1 MTTTRLYTAEDLLAM
16 GSEAPFILIEGRLI
30 DEMPSGNT
38 SSKIAARI
46 VGRLFNAVD
55 PPRGGE
61 VYGADGGF
69 ILHRD
74 PDTVIAPDAAF
85 VRAERMPSAEA
96 MGDGFVPVPP
106 DLAVEVLSPS
116 NRPGENARKVAIY
129 RECGVPLVWYVD
141 PFKQIVIVY
150 AQNAEPRTLAIGDT
164 LDGGDVLPGFALPL
178 TELFA

>member
-1 MTTTRLYTAEDLLAM
+1 
-16 GSEAPFILIEGRLI
+16 
-30 DEMPSGNT
+30 
-38 SSKIAARI
+38 
-46 VGRLFNAVD
+46 
-55 PPRGGE
+55 
-61 VYGADGGF
+61 
-69 ILHRD
+69 
-74 PDTVIAPDAAF
+74 
-85 VRAERMPSAEA
+85 

-116 NRPGENARKVAIY
+116 NRPGENARKAAIY